1 LAVLALCV
9 LAISGI
15 GILGATINTA
25 AVIPGDS
32 ISRRDHEAIVRALA
46 EQVSLIKWIGGG
58 IVTSLVAA
66 VGFLYRALER
76 ANEQSRGDLIEGIR
90 RREVLVADVVKSN
103 GVVVKE
109 ISELGEDV
117 KILIREVRAKPL

>member
-1 LAVLALCV
+1 M
-9 LAISGI
+9 
-15 GILGATINTA
+15 GILAATIDTTVA
-25 AVIPGDS
+25 IPGDV
-32 ISRRDHEAIVRALA
+32 ISRRDHESIVRALA

-90 RREVLVADVVKSN
+90 RREILVADVVRSN
-103 GVVVKE
+103 GDVIKE

-117 KILIREVRAKPL
+117 KVLIHEVRVKSA